1 MLVVAVRAKKRGLLN
16 VGARA
21 RRERTRMTPH
31 TQARKQ
37 FFPKSLLALFFW
49 PSLFVRCDSSQP
61 PALPAL
67 LSCSEPSRGG
77 EHAGRQR

>member
-61 PALPAL
+61 PR
-67 LSCSEPSRGG
+67 PSRLT
-77 EHAGRQR
+77 RQRCPELGCVG